1 MKTEIYDI
9 TGMHCA
15 ACSSAVE
22 RVTRKLP
29 GVSESNVNLTM
40 ARLTIT
46 YDESQTTEQMIC
58 DKVNKAGF
66 GAFLHVESNTT
77 ASTDSIDPGKS
88 KEEKEKL
95 ISLIISVAFAALL
108 MLVSMGHM
116 FGMPLPTIVDSHAN
130 PQNFALLQFLLVL
143 PIIILGKHYYISGLT

>member
-29 GVSESNVNLTM
+29 GVSESQVNLTM

-46 YDESQTTEQMIC
+46 YDENQTTEQMIC

-66 GAFLHVESNTT
+66 GAFLHVET
-77 ASTDSIDPGKS
+77 AVSDIKEDDVGKN
-88 KEEKEKL
+88 KESKEKL
-95 ISLIISVAFAALL
+95 ISLIFSVIFAGILL
-108 MLVSMGHM
+108 VISMGHM
-116 FGMPLPTIVDSHAN
+116 FGMPLPEIIDSHKN
-130 PQNFALLQFLLVL
+130 PQNFAEMKFIVTFAM
-143 PIIILGKHYYISGLT
+143 PNNNYIL

>member
-46 YDESQTTEQMIC
+46 YDEALTTEQMIC

-66 GAFLHVESNTT
+66 GAFLHVQSQSAAQTEDDDAEKSREDKEKLT
-77 ASTDSIDPGKS
+77 SLMLKTDEMVADVGSIIDGKQAVEYGLINEIGGLSGAIDALKNMIKS
-88 KEEKEKL
+88 KEK
-95 ISLIISVAFAALL
+95 
-108 MLVSMGHM
+108 
-116 FGMPLPTIVDSHAN
+116 
-130 PQNFALLQFLLVL
+130 
-143 PIIILGKHYYISGLT
+143 